1 MKQGSSQ
8 RTGTRWHLQ
17 LGLWVLLALL
27 GGLQVF
33 FVPTV
38 QFCPQNA
45 PLGELGDEDGSS
57 DLDPS
62 SDTSKE
68 LRTEREADVWHSPR
82 VESSAARVA
91 AWLHCAVRRTPK
103 PTSLSADVYVT
114 SPRPTT
120 RMLL

>member
-8 RTGTRWHLQ
+8 RTGTRWYVQ
-17 LGLWVLLALL
+17 GGLWVLLALL

-38 QFCPQNA
+38 HFCPQNA
-45 PLGELGDEDGSS
+45 PLGELGDEDGSG

-62 SDTSKE
+62 DDTSTE
-68 LRTEREADVWHSPR
+68 LRAEREADVLRSPR
-82 VESSAARVA
+82 VELSVCWVA
-91 AWLHCAVRRTPK
+91 ERLHDAIPNSPK
-103 PTSLSADVYVT
+103 HPSLSSDVIVT
-114 SPRPTT
+114 PPRPTT